1 MTVEKT
7 HRLKIEIEFVN
18 RGLFN
23 SLNHDLMMYR
33 ANLEASNPFSLGKI
47 TKFEVEEIKTPES
60 NPASETSRGK

>member
-33 ANLEASNPFSLGKI
+33 ADLEASNPFALAEI
-47 TKFEVEEIKTPES
+47 TKFEVEEIKTPGIK
-60 NPASETSRGK
+60 PGL